1 MNFLIN
7 HFSLPGVNKTST
19 PEVINSCVQK
29 WISSVVQYF
38 NLLISRNK
46 LWIKPDNFQSQEKAN
61 KSIHIMN
68 SYILTYTLS

>member
-7 HFSLPGVNKTST
+7 HLKVERVNKTST
-19 PEVINSCVQK
+19 LKVINSCVQK
-29 WISSVVQYF
+29 WISSVDQYI
-38 NLLISRNK
+38 NLLISKDK
-46 LWIKPDNFQSQEKAN
+46 LWIKPDNFQSQENTN